1 MPGPTPHHPPEFKA
15 EAVPLF
21 RSSGRSFLEV
31 AKDLGTSDESLRR
44 WVKQAEIDKGER
56 DGLSTSEREELG
68 RLRRENKVLQQERD
82 LLKQAAAFF
91 AGEEGTR

>member
-1 MPGPTPHHPPEFKA
+1 VPGPTPHYPPEFKA

-21 RSSGRSFLEV
+21 RSSGRFFLEA
-31 AKDLGTSDESLRR
+31 AKELVFSDESLRR
-44 WVKQAEIDKGER
+44 WVKKAEIDKGER

-68 RLRRENKVLQQERD
+68 RLRRENEVLQQERV
-82 LLKQAAAFF
+82 LLKLTAAFF